1 MRSYLVDEISPSQ
14 KEKIKAYLI
23 EHALSSDLNEIFWVK
38 LPDDLL
44 TEAQSKHRD
53 CHPYVFAIELGRDW
67 IKAECLIRSLNNM
80 KCEAQAYCDPRQW
93 VFITKFVH
101 GIIKD
106 LGIQT

>member
-1 MRSYLVDEISPSQ
+1 MRSYFVDEISPSQ